1 MRCILR
7 RSSGLLTVMAVAAL
21 SYASS
26 AQAQEEAVRLDDL
39 RAQLSQSAEGKRPE
53 ELDAFAV
60 VEGDVDAENEKLAA
74 QEREIMAKLAGK
86 TAPEGDAAAFV
97 VKGRELAVQ
106 NEERQEVVEKAPAA
120 KLVRGETLE
129 VAPAREKEDTEAIE
143 RSKKEISTLKSSNAD
158 LNRKLTQSQGKLT
171 DSQRELKESKDRL
184 MMAEAEIQRLS
195 QMLERRN
202 LDGLS
207 KGRASVAPAP
217 SAPVVRQV
225 VAVAPKAPDDL
236 PVATVVVEK
245 ANLRTGPG
253 TDNSSLMSVSRGT
266 RLVVETRNG
275 SWYRVF
281 APNGTRAWVTG
292 DVLSF
297 AATPPS
303 DNGVGSA
310 LRVRAYDPDVEG
322 KGRGRSLN

>member
-1 MRCILR
+1 
-7 RSSGLLTVMAVAAL
+7 
-21 SYASS
+21 
-26 AQAQEEAVRLDDL
+26 
-39 RAQLSQSAEGKRPE
+39 
-53 ELDAFAV
+53 
-60 VEGDVDAENEKLAA
+60 
-74 QEREIMAKLAGK
+74 
-86 TAPEGDAAAFV
+86 
-97 VKGRELAVQ
+97 
-106 NEERQEVVEKAPAA
+106 
-120 KLVRGETLE
+120 
-129 VAPAREKEDTEAIE
+129 
-143 RSKKEISTLKSSNAD
+143 
-158 LNRKLTQSQGKLT
+158 
-171 DSQRELKESKDRL
+171 
-184 MMAEAEIQRLS
+184 
-195 QMLERRN
+195 MLERRN

>member
-120 KLVRGETLE
+120 KLVRGERIL
-129 VAPAREKEDTEAIE
+129 R
-143 RSKKEISTLKSSNAD
+143 
-158 LNRKLTQSQGKLT
+158 
-171 DSQRELKESKDRL
+171 
-184 MMAEAEIQRLS
+184 RLS
-195 QMLERRN
+195 AAKKRSQ
-202 LDGLS
+202 LS
-207 KGRASVAPAP
+207 SHRT
-217 SAPVVRQV
+217 QI
-225 VAVAPKAPDDL
+225 L
-236 PVATVVVEK
+236 T
-245 ANLRTGPG
+245 AN
-253 TDNSSLMSVSRGT
+253 
-266 RLVVETRNG
+266 
-275 SWYRVF
+275 
-281 APNGTRAWVTG
+281 
-292 DVLSF
+292 
-297 AATPPS
+297 
-303 DNGVGSA
+303 
-310 LRVRAYDPDVEG
+310 
-322 KGRGRSLN
+322 